1 MHQKHK
7 KQIPFSPI
15 QTHFLTYRYR
25 YRYQISLLFS
35 SLSCCFHH
43 QISLFLI
50 KENKH
55 SVCVCDIYLF
65 ALSLEDHHI
74 HIMDFLETVDTQ
86 ILVGAAVALVAI
98 VAAAFYIFSSNKP
111 KGLTCF
117 CLLLHYFF
125 FFVDLIH
132 CFTESSNFEFWVF

>member
-1 MHQKHK
+1 MGSDSGRCTRSRSPFYNPNTFSHLP
-7 KQIPFSPI
+7 IPLPYFSIVFFTVVSFSPP
-15 QTHFLTYRYR
+15 
-25 YRYQISLLFS
+25 
-35 SLSCCFHH
+35 
-43 QISLFLI
+43 
-50 KENKH
+50 NK
-55 SVCVCDIYLF
+55 SVFYEKKTNTVSDIYLF
-65 ALSLEDHHI
+65 ALSLQDHHF

-98 VAAAFYIFSSNKP
+98 VVAAFYIFSSNKP

-132 CFTESSNFEFWVF
+132 CFTESSIFEFWVF